1 MKDTTTI
8 AQITIRILGTIMIVL
23 GVLIWTGNFDSLIAL
38 HRLFGFVL
46 VIALWTLAY
55 LAYTSGANQRL
66 AIVAFLWGL
75 LAPILGLTQENI
87 LTGNGHWVIQI
98 LHLLIGLGIIG
109 LGERLAMLIEA
120 RRGAPAGRA
129 A

>member
-1 MKDTTTI
+1 MKDTATI
-8 AQITIRILGTIMIVL
+8 AQMTIRILGTIMIVL
-23 GVLIWTGNFDSLIAL
+23 GVLIWTGHFDSLIAL

-55 LAYTSGANQRL
+55 LVYTSGANQGP
-66 AIVAFLWGL
+66 AIAAFLWGL

-98 LHLLIGLGIIG
+98 LHLLIGLGLIG
-109 LGERLAMLIEA
+109 LGERLGMLIKA
-120 RRGAPAGRA
+120 SRPSTAPAA
-129 A
+129 S